1 MMKNT
6 YETVEVTIIVLGN
19 EDIVRTSGDNF
30 GDDIFPMDQAIFE

>member
-6 YETVEVTIIVLGN
+6 YETVELTIIVFDC

-30 GDDIFPMDQAIFE
+30 GDDIFPVFE